1 MNYKKICTSEAIALI
16 VVVMINQVLLGS
28 AKEIITDTASSAWIH
43 TILISAIALL
53 FTFLICKL
61 FSKFTNLDIIDIS
74 EFLAGKVLKYIVCI
88 GLIGFFI
95 LSASLILNH
104 IANSLSI
111 IYLTN
116 LNVLFLMLIFLIG
129 AVIVSMKDIGVIAR
143 TNLIILTILLI
154 PMVILFV
161 SIASDMQINNLF
173 PILGYGINDTFFN
186 NTTNVYAFSGIIYL
200 FLITPLLK
208 DSNEHQRIGIISII
222 ISSLYLF
229 FTVTSLLMSFPFASV
244 TDDLL
249 SIYLLSR
256 LVSFGTFLERVD
268 VIYVFLWIL
277 SSFSYLSILFYFLTS
292 TFQKMTKLKNRNG
305 ILYSLAT
312 IVLGTTILMKDIAD
326 LRFAHRTISMY
337 YFLGLFAVLF
347 IILILAYFKKRKRER
362 IQKL

>member
-1 MNYKKICTSEAIALI
+1 MNYTKICKSEAITLI

-43 TILISAIALL
+43 TILISAMAIL
-53 FTFLICKL
+53 FTFFICKL

-104 IANSLSI
+104 IANCLSI

-116 LNVLFLMLIFLIG
+116 LNVLFLMLIFLVG
-129 AVIVSMKDIGVIAR
+129 AVIVSQKNIGVISR
-143 TNLIILTILLI
+143 TNFIVLSLILI

-161 SIASDMQINNLF
+161 SISFDMQINNLF
-173 PILGYGINDTFFN
+173 PILGYGINETFFS
-186 NTTNVYAFSGIIYL
+186 NTTNIYAFSGLIYL

-208 DSNEHQRIGIISII
+208 DSSEYKKIGMISIV
-222 ISSLYLF
+222 ISSIYLF
-229 FTVTSLLMSFPFASV
+229 LTVISLLMSFPFASV

-292 TFQKMTKLKNRNG
+292 TFQKLTQIKNRNG

-312 IVLGTTILMKDIAD
+312 ITLGTTILMKDIAD
-326 LRFAHRTISMY
+326 LRFAHRTISMF
-337 YFLGLFAVLF
+337 YFLGLFAILF
-347 IILILAYFKKRKRER
+347 ITLLLAYFKKRRKE
-362 IQKL
+362 K